1 MGTDSF
7 SLKIESALKK
17 KSQSPGG
24 SDEHFNLI
32 TLCKVCHKH
41 ILHDLMALKIE
52 GTAPY
57 NLTFTFGPHSSDSD
71 GPFMIYHKGRRKLRS
86 ALNTIEYLDVSGED
100 PGESLY

>member
-24 SDEHFNLI
+24 CDEHWNLL
-32 TLCKVCHKH
+32 TLCKVHHKH

-52 GTAPY
+52 GTAPH
-57 NLTFTFGPHSSDSD
+57 NLTFIFDPHPENGE
-71 GPFMIYHKGRRKLRS
+71 GPFLIYHKGRRKPNDILK
-86 ALNTIEYLDVSGED
+86 T
-100 PGESLY
+100 